1 MSHNIQGPYSKWHR
15 SCRVDFKLS
24 TDTQGKYIGFR
35 HHSLWIRYPR
45 IYCLL
50 MQRQQFAERNL
61 LLFVCCLVTK
71 LCLTIFNP
79 VDCSQSDSSIHV
91 ISQVEYW
98 NGLPFAI
105 PGDLPN
111 PGIESM
117 SPALAWVS
125 GLFTTEL
132 PGKPNRG
139 IKEF

>member
-1 MSHNIQGPYSKWHR
+1 M
-15 SCRVDFKLS
+15 
-24 TDTQGKYIGFR
+24 
-35 HHSLWIRYPR
+35 
-45 IYCLL
+45 
-50 MQRQQFAERNL
+50 

-71 LCLTIFNP
+71 LCLTVCNP
-79 VDCSQSDSSIHV
+79 MDCSQSDSSIHV

-117 SPALAWVS
+117 SPALALVS
-125 GLFTTEL
+125 GLLTTEL

-139 IKEF
+139 IKDF